1 MQLVLNAIVSCS
13 VTLLLG
19 MGFALIFRT
28 TRFFHFA
35 HGAIF
40 ALGAY
45 SLFLLKMWCGQPT
58 PIALVLAVV
67 LAATFGCMV
76 ELVVYR
82 PLRTRGASP
91 LVLLLASL
99 GLYVVLQ
106 NALAMTF
113 GDETKSIR
121 SGVVTEGLSVLGA
134 RIMPVQLATIC
145 TSAVLVAALAVFLK
159 CTKMGKAVR
168 AVADDAELAKISGI
182 ASDRVILAVFAIGSA
197 LAGVAGILVAMD
209 VDMTPTMGMT
219 PLMLAVV
226 AVVIGG
232 VDSIPGL
239 VLAAVLVGAV
249 QQAGAWWIGSQWQD
263 TIVFA
268 VLLAFLLL
276 RPRGF
281 LGGRLR
287 KASV

>member
-1 MQLVLNAIVSCS
+1 MQVALNALVSSS
-13 VTLLLG
+13 VILLVG
-19 MGFALIFRT
+19 AGFALIFTT

-45 SLFLLKMWCGQPT
+45 SLFLLQVWCGQPT

-67 LAATFGCMV
+67 LAAGFGCAV
-76 ELVVYR
+76 ELAVYR
-82 PLRTRGASP
+82 PLRTKGASP

-113 GDETKSIR
+113 GDETKSVR
-121 SGVVTEGLSVLGA
+121 SSVVTEGLDVLGGYVT
-134 RIMPVQLATIC
+134 PVQVATIC
-145 TSAVLVAALAVFLK
+145 TSAVLVAVLAVFLK

-197 LAGVAGILVAMD
+197 LAGVAGVLVAMD
-209 VDMTPTMGMT
+209 VDMIPTMGMT
-219 PLMLAVV
+219 PLMLGVV

-239 VLAAVLVGAV
+239 ALAAVLVGAA
-249 QQAGAWWIGSQWQD
+249 QQAGAWWLGSQWQD
-263 TIVFA
+263 AIVFA
-268 VLLAFLLL
+268 VLLVFLLV